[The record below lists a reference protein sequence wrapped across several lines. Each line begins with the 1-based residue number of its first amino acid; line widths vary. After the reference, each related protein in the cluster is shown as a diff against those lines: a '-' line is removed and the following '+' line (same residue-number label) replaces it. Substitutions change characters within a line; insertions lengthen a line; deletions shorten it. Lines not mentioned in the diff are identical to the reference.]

1 MERGHAVQWRLESDV
16 FCVFADFAQRSESVH
31 GECFVAGGVNP
42 EVLLVRPNSTCEA
55 EEVLLP
61 RAGDKR
67 RMAVS
72 MVVVKVYWEQARGSA
87 RPTGTTFPIS
97 MWTAP
102 FFGEQSGRG
111 RTLHTTSRKH
121 FQMKKAVVPGSLG
134 GFAVGGASSQSPMRT
149 TDKIKYV
156 RKA

>member
-16 FCVFADFAQRSESVH
+16 FYVFADFAQRSESVH
-31 GECFVAGGVNP
+31 GECFVAGGVNL

-72 MVVVKVYWEQARGSA
+72 MVILGTSA
-87 RPTGTTFPIS
+87 RQREADWHHIS
-97 MWTAP
+97 D
-102 FFGEQSGRG
+102 
-111 RTLHTTSRKH
+111 LHVDC
-121 FQMKKAVVPGSLG
+121 AVLW
-134 GFAVGGASSQSPMRT
+134 
-149 TDKIKYV
+149 
-156 RKA
+156 